1 MIECFNDV
9 EVRSSGVIMS
19 SVFDQIKKMYAMDP
33 DMAGELAISAIE
45 LVLTGQISS
54 DDAMIDML
62 LAPAKVIN
70 DHNVQRY
77 ENRKEGSKNKKIKD
91 MKLDEIAEML
101 KNGMKQK
108 EIAERLHISQQTVS
122 YRMGLIRTQYP
133 ELMQDRGTE
142 TAQTILPKYKEN
154 LQGNSDVYQN
164 TNNFTNIQT
173 NCLQNG
179 TPRIPDESPVQTF
192 YQNSECLPKSVQTKI
207 DIYQKTKNTKNENL
221 VILQGDE
228 SFVKSEGDK
237 DDLWSKF

>member
-19 SVFDQIKKMYAMDP
+19 SVFEQVKKMYAVDP

-101 KNGMKQK
+101 QNGMKQK

-133 ELMQDRGTE
+133 ELMQQRGTE
-142 TAQTILPKYKEN
+142 TAILQT
-154 LQGNSDVYQN
+154 NSNVYQN
-164 TNNFTNIQT
+164 TNSFTKNLQD
-173 NCLQNG
+173 CLQNG

-192 YQNSECLPKSVQTKI
+192 YQNSECLPKSVQTKV
-207 DIYQKTKNTKNENL
+207 DLYQKTKSTKNENL
-221 VILQGDE
+221 VILQEAD
-228 SFVKSEGDK
+228 SFVKSEDAPRK
-237 DDLWSKF
+237 SFNDF